1 MFRTEDIDCKERADR
16 QHHRDSDISRHIRAS
31 GEERNQSHH
40 VIDKDEKERCQQIWR
55 ELPVVRSDTT
65 LDDIVVHHHDEHL
78 HESDK
83 SSRCFGS
90 LRTFP
95 VPMCH
100 TQHDNE
106 QQYAVEQ
113 QGKRHFR
120 NGNIPRANLFACGV
134 ILYQFAFIFTSFGS
148 DGKSFISPSIL
159 FETGRKERVPT

>member
-1 MFRTEDIDCKERADR
+1 MSAEGARKNGNQPHDI
-16 QHHRDSDISRHIRAS
+16 IY
-31 GEERNQSHH
+31 
-40 VIDKDEKERCQQIWR
+40 KDEKERCQQIGR
-55 ELPVVRSDTT
+55 ELPVVGSDTT
-65 LDDIVVHHHDEHL
+65 LDDVVVHHHDEHL

-120 NGNIPRANLFACGV
+120 NGNIPGANLFACGV
-134 ILYQFAFIFTSFGS
+134 ILYQFAFILASCGS
-148 DGKSFISPSIL
+148 DGKSFICTSIL
-159 FETGRKERVPT
+159 FETRRKERVPT

>member
-1 MFRTEDIDCKERADR
+1 
-16 QHHRDSDISRHIRAS
+16 
-31 GEERNQSHH
+31 
-40 VIDKDEKERCQQIWR
+40 
-55 ELPVVRSDTT
+55 
-65 LDDIVVHHHDEHL
+65 
-78 HESDK
+78 
-83 SSRCFGS
+83 

-134 ILYQFAFIFTSFGS
+134 ILYQFAFLFASCGS
-148 DGKSFISPSIL
+148 DGKSFIRTSIL